1 LFPIGRRFAR
11 GGQIVEQRA
20 RFGLSLD
27 QALWKAHTPRQYGS
41 LQALRQVDVSLDVAE
56 AFLFLFVLN
65 KRGVWSEACC
75 LGWIFPLV
83 VG

>member
-1 LFPIGRRFAR
+1 MSRFVASVAR
-11 GGQIVEQRA
+11 
-20 RFGLSLD
+20 
-27 QALWKAHTPRQYGS
+27 
-41 LQALRQVDVSLDVAE
+41 DVSLDVAE
-56 AFLFLFVLN
+56 VFLFLFVLN